1 MKGLLSIA
9 LLCAA
14 LPLFAQHPADPGC
27 IGAGKEPP
35 RSRIVAYPTP
45 SEARAALEGKSKY
58 LQPLDSWET
67 AATDEGT
74 LFTTEFIY
82 PFAWLNRQILLHVG
96 SAPSSY
102 TVNVN
107 GKTVGYTQNGSTPT
121 EFNLTKYAS
130 EGKNKIA
137 ILVHDRPASAVLESW
152 PRTQTP
158 ALVDTYVQSQPTIRI
173 RDLFT
178 KTYRNGSVFNG
189 EVGIVVKTDAL
200 NPKKAKIHYELLT
213 PQDEVVT
220 YGSQEIELDMRREDT
235 LRLVAQIPDT
245 MVWSARNPI
254 LYTLRLKTQT
264 EGRYTEYVSLK
275 VGFRTVDALP
285 DGRLFINGK
294 HVELRPADL
303 PASLD
308 EESLWTLKMQGY
320 NTLRLPAG
328 PVSPDVFALCDQ
340 AGCYVVRQTPI
351 NSSASGTSIRR
362 DGNPSNDPQWGP
374 AYIARAEE
382 SYHTAKLHPSVIA
395 FSIAE
400 QSANGINLYESY
412 LRMKELE
419 DSRPILYPDA
429 GGEWNSDP
437 LPPLTEPAPRPS
449 AAEK

>member
-74 LFTTEFIY
+74 LFTAEFIY

-102 TVNVN
+102 TVSVN

-173 RDLFT
+173 RDVET
-178 KTYRNGSVFNG
+178 RTSIVEGRINA
-189 EVGIVVKTDAL
+189 EIVVAVRTEAL
-200 NPKKAKIHYELLT
+200 NPK
-213 PQDEVVT
+213 
-220 YGSQEIELDMRREDT
+220 
-235 LRLVAQIPDT
+235 
-245 MVWSARNPI
+245 SARI
-254 LYTLRLKTQT
+254 QFDLLDRKSTRL
-264 EGRYTEYVSLK
+264 
-275 VGFRTVDALP
+275 
-285 DGRLFINGK
+285 
-294 HVELRPADL
+294 
-303 PASLD
+303 
-308 EESLWTLKMQGY
+308 
-320 NTLRLPAG
+320 
-328 PVSPDVFALCDQ
+328 
-340 AGCYVVRQTPI
+340 
-351 NSSASGTSIRR
+351 NSS
-362 DGNPSNDPQWGP
+362 
-374 AYIARAEE
+374 
-382 SYHTAKLHPSVIA
+382 HP
-395 FSIAE
+395 
-400 QSANGINLYESY
+400 
-412 LRMKELE
+412 K
-419 DSRPILYPDA
+419 
-429 GGEWNSDP
+429 
-437 LPPLTEPAPRPS
+437 
-449 AAEK
+449 

>member
-74 LFTTEFIY
+74 LFTAEFIY

-102 TVNVN
+102 TVSVN
-107 GKTVGYTQNGSTPT
+107 GKTVGYTQTGSTPT

-173 RDLFT
+173 RDVET
-178 KTYRNGSVFNG
+178 RTSIVEGRINA
-189 EVGIVVKTDAL
+189 EIVVAVRTGAL
-200 NPKKAKIHYELLT
+200 NPKSARIQFDLLT
-213 PQDEVVT
+213 PAGESAATGHKD
-220 YGSQEIELDMRREDT
+220 IALDMRREDT
-235 LRLVAQIPDT
+235 LRFIATIPAE
-245 MVWSARNPI
+245 MLWSAEKPT
-254 LYTLRLKTQT
+254 LYTLLLSTRT
-264 EGRYTEYVSLK
+264 EGRITENIALK

-294 HVELRPADL
+294 HVELRPVDL